1 MTSIKSDPV
10 DLSGSKA
17 DTFSF
22 LSDLNNIGTLMPEQ
36 VEDWECDGQS
46 CSFKIKGM
54 ASLGMKYEEKVAD
67 SKIVLSE
74 EGKSPFPFRLICDI
88 AEDDSSSGSTLQ
100 LTLEA
105 ELNPM
110 MEMLAKKP
118 LKNFLD
124 LLAAEY
130 KRKHSA

>member
-1 MTSIKSDPV
+1 MTRIESETVKV
-10 DLSGSKA
+10 GGSQKN
-17 DTFSF
+17 TFDF
-22 LSDLNNIGTLMPEQ
+22 LSDLNNIGSLMPEQ
-36 VEDWECDGQS
+36 VEDWECDGEK

-67 SKIVLSE
+67 SKLVLRE
-74 EGKSPFPFRLICDI
+74 EGKSPFPFKLICSIGEGEENCD
-88 AEDDSSSGSTLQ
+88 LQ
-100 LTLEA
+100 LALEA

-124 LLAAEY
+124 LLVNEY
-130 KRKHSA
+130 SKRGIA